1 MEYPLRLLNNP
12 LRFSLSCTYSIYS
25 GRKYIEADRFF
36 LGSVYRAQLLLV
48 VDAAEKEEK
57 KYTLYLGDRHKGEAV
72 VDQ

>member
-1 MEYPLRLLNNP
+1 
-12 LRFSLSCTYSIYS
+12 
-25 GRKYIEADRFF
+25 
-36 LGSVYRAQLLLV
+36 LLLV